1 MVSPRRCDCLRLIFK
16 ADAQTTMGWLLR
28 LWDFLMHGHAL
39 NSVCQPAAVGS
50 WPGVAAYGVY
60 RLGARAPLFEE

>member
-1 MVSPRRCDCLRLIFK
+1 
-16 ADAQTTMGWLLR
+16 MGWLLR